1 MQSGSFSAFYW
12 PDFGNTV
19 AIAALV
25 LAVAVVVFGIFSGAR
40 ANKLR
45 VIFAVILATALGW
58 LIMPLALQGGDGRRP
73 GRLENRADGP
83 ALADDA
89 LRRLPGHQHLRD
101 HHRQHLGRGP
111 GLQEVSQPQS

>member
-19 AIAALV
+19 TIAALV
-25 LAVAVVVFGIFSGAR
+25 LALAVVVFGIFSGAR

-58 LIMPLALQGGDGRRP
+58 LIMPLALQGAAAVGLG
-73 GRLENRADGP
+73 GSKAGLMVLLSLMMLFVAY
-83 ALADDA
+83 LATSIYEIITVSISDV
-89 LRRLPGHQHLRD
+89 
-101 HHRQHLGRGP
+101 
-111 GLQEVSQPQS
+111 GLSSRK

>member
-19 AIAALV
+19 GIAALV

-58 LIMPLALQGGDGRRP
+58 LIMPLALHGAAAVGLGGSKTG
-73 GRLENRADGP
+73 LMVLLSLMMLFVAY
-83 ALADDA
+83 LATSIYEIITVSISDV
-89 LRRLPGHQHLRD
+89 
-101 HHRQHLGRGP
+101 
-111 GLQEVSQPQS
+111 GLASKK

>member
-1 MQSGSFSAFYW
+1 MQSGNVAPFFW

-45 VIFAVILATALGW
+45 VLFAVVLATALGW
-58 LIMPLALQGGDGRRP
+58 LVMPLAIQ
-73 GRLENRADGP
+73 
-83 ALADDA
+83 ALAA
-89 LRRLPGHQHLRD
+89 A
-101 HHRQHLGRGP
+101 
-111 GLQEVSQPQS
+111 GLAGSKSGSVTLVSAMMLFVAYLATSIYEIITVSISDVGMASNK

>member
-1 MQSGSFSAFYW
+1 MKSGNVAQFFW

-25 LAVAVVVFGIFSGAR
+25 LAVAVIVFGIFSGAR

-58 LIMPLALQGGDGRRP
+58 LVMPLAV
-73 GRLENRADGP
+73 A
-83 ALADDA
+83 ALGAV
-89 LRRLPGHQHLRD
+89 
-101 HHRQHLGRGP
+101 
-111 GLQEVSQPQS
+111 GLAGTQSGIVVLVSVMLLFVAYLATSIYEIITVSISDVGMASNK

>member
-58 LIMPLALQGGDGRRP
+58 LIMPLALQGAAAVGLG
-73 GRLENRADGP
+73 GSKTGLMVLLSLMMLFVAY
-83 ALADDA
+83 LATSIYEIITVSISDV
-89 LRRLPGHQHLRD
+89 
-101 HHRQHLGRGP
+101 
-111 GLQEVSQPQS
+111 GLASKK